1 MAKIPSIMRLTGT
14 GADLIN
20 GVRNAASAYYQQ
32 NVNEIVPGDL
42 MSLHTVGAQISGVP
56 ALKNE
61 FLNVLVNRIGLV
73 LITSK
78 MYENPWKMFKKGV
91 LEMGDTVEEIFTE
104 LAKPYIYNPADAEQT
119 LYKREIPDVRAAYHT
134 LNYKI
139 VYPVTIQNQSL
150 RAAFTSFEG
159 VDRLIA
165 SIVESV
171 YKSANYD
178 EFLVMKYIIAR
189 EILDNM
195 YIENID
201 EPTAT
206 NAKSIVS
213 AFKQDSN
220 ALTFMS
226 NKYNRAKVHNY
237 ADKNDQYLIS
247 TAKFDA
253 IADVEVMASAFN
265 LDKAEFMGHR
275 LLVDT
280 FVTNDEERLALLFAN
295 DPNYKP
301 FTEEEKTQLE
311 TVAAV
316 IIDKDFFMIYDNVI
330 EFTETYNAKGLY
342 WNYFLHNWK
351 TFSTS
356 PFANAI
362 AFCKKNATTMLNK
375 PTSLTW
381 DNSIKSKLSWTASA
395 NATGYQAVLY
405 KDSVAPENQIEM
417 QNVTGTNVTFANMTD
432 KGNYIAVVK
441 ALGNGVTYTD
451 SNFATSAKQTIS

>member
-1 MAKIPSIMRLTGT
+1 
-14 GADLIN
+14 
-20 GVRNAASAYYQQ
+20 
-32 NVNEIVPGDL
+32 
-42 MSLHTVGAQISGVP
+42 
-56 ALKNE
+56 
-61 FLNVLVNRIGLV
+61 
-73 LITSK
+73 
-78 MYENPWKMFKKGV
+78 
-91 LEMGDTVEEIFTE
+91 MGDTVEEIFTE

-195 YIENID
+195 YIESID

-206 NAKSIVS
+206 NAKTIVS

-280 FVTNDEERLALLFAN
+280 FVTNDEDRLALLFAN

-316 IIDKDFFMIYDNVI
+316 IIDRDFFMIYDNVI

-362 AFCKKNATTMLNK
+362 AFCKKNVTNMLNK

-381 DNSIKSKLSWTASA
+381 DTTTKSKLSWTAST

-405 KDSVAPENQIEM
+405 KDTVAPENQIEM
-417 QNVTGTNVTFANMTD
+417 QNVTGVNVTFANMTA
-432 KGNYIAVVK
+432 KGDYIAVVK

-451 SNFATSAKQTIS
+451 SNFAASAKQTIS

>member
-1 MAKIPSIMRLTGT
+1 MAKIPSIMSLTAT
-14 GADLIN
+14 GADVIN
-20 GVRNAASAYYQQ
+20 AVRSAASAYYQQ

-42 MSLHTVGAQISGVP
+42 MSLHTVGAQISGIP

-61 FLNVLVNRIGLV
+61 FLNVLVNRISLV
-73 LITSK
+73 IITSK
-78 MYENPWKMFKKGV
+78 MYENPWRIFKRGV
-91 LEMGDTVEEIFTE
+91 MEVGDTVEEIFTE
-104 LAKPYIYNPADAEQT
+104 LAKPYIYDPADAEQT
-119 LYKREIPDVRAAYHT
+119 LYKRVIPDVRAAYHT

-139 VYPVTIQNQSL
+139 VYPITIQNQSL

-159 VDRLIA
+159 VDRLIS

-178 EFLVMKYIIAR
+178 EFLVMKYCIAR
-189 EILDNM
+189 EILDSM
-195 YIENID
+195 YVENID
-201 EPTAT
+201 EANAT
-206 NAKSIVS
+206 NAKTIVS

-226 NKYNRAKVHNY
+226 TNYNRAGVHNY
-237 ADKNDQYLIS
+237 ANKDDQYLIT

-253 IADVEVMASAFN
+253 IMDVEVLASAFN
-265 LDKAEFMGHR
+265 MSRAEFMGHR
-275 LLVDT
+275 MLVDSFDNT
-280 FVTNDEERLALLFAN
+280 DDARLNLLFAD

-301 FTEEEKTQLE
+301 FTEDEKTQLK

-362 AFCKKNATTMLNK
+362 AFAKKNTSNMLNK
-375 PTSLTW
+375 PTNLAW
-381 DNSIKSKLSWTASA
+381 DGSTKNKLSWTASS
-395 NATGYQAVLY
+395 NATGYVAAVY
-405 KDSVAPENQIEM
+405 KNAVAPENLVEQKE
-417 QNVTGTNVTFANMTD
+417 VTGTNVTFAGMTGGD
-432 KGNYIAVVK
+432 YVAIVK
-441 ALGNGVTYTD
+441 AVGNGVTYTD
-451 SNFATSAKQTIS
+451 SNFATSAKQTI

>member
-1 MAKIPSIMRLTGT
+1 MAKIPSIMSLSAT
-14 GADLIN
+14 GADVIN
-20 GVRNAASAYYQQ
+20 GVRSAASAYYQQ

-42 MSLHTVGAQISGVP
+42 MSLHTVGAQISGIP

-61 FLNVLVNRIGLV
+61 FLNVLVNRISLV
-73 LITSK
+73 IITSK
-78 MYENPWKMFKKGV
+78 MYENPWRIFKRGV
-91 LEMGDTVEEIFTE
+91 MEVGDTVEEIFTE
-104 LAKPYIYNPADAEQT
+104 LAKPYIYDPADAEQT
-119 LYKREIPDVRAAYHT
+119 LYKRVIPDVRAAYHT

-139 VYPVTIQNQSL
+139 VYPITIQNQSL
-150 RAAFTSFEG
+150 RAAFTSFDG
-159 VDRLIA
+159 VDRLIS

-178 EFLVMKYIIAR
+178 EFLVMKYCIAR
-189 EILDNM
+189 EILDSM
-195 YIENID
+195 YVENID
-201 EPTAT
+201 EANAT

-226 NKYNRAKVHNY
+226 TNYNRSGVHNY
-237 ADKNDQYLIS
+237 TDKEDQYLIT

-253 IADVEVMASAFN
+253 IMDVEVLASAFN
-265 LDKAEFMGHR
+265 MSRAEFMGHR
-275 LLVDT
+275 MLVDSFDNT
-280 FVTNDEERLALLFAN
+280 DEARLSMLFAD

-301 FTEEEKTQLE
+301 FTEDEKTQLK

-362 AFCKKNATTMLNK
+362 AFAKKNTSNMLNK
-375 PTSLTW
+375 PTNLAW
-381 DNSIKSKLSWTASA
+381 DGSTKNKLSWTASA
-395 NATGYQAVLY
+395 NASGYVAAVY
-405 KDSVAPENQIEM
+405 KNAVAPENLVEQKE
-417 QNVTGTNVTFANMTD
+417 VTVTNVTFAGMTGGD
-432 KGNYIAVVK
+432 YVAIVK
-441 ALGNGVTYTD
+441 AVGNGVTYTD
-451 SNFATSAKQTIS
+451 SNFATSAKQTI

>member
-14 GADLIN
+14 GADVIN

-32 NVNEIVPGDL
+32 NVNEIVPDDL

-119 LYKREIPDVRAAYHT
+119 LYKREIPDVRTAYHT

-195 YIENID
+195 YIESID

-206 NAKSIVS
+206 NAKTIVS

-301 FTEEEKTQLE
+301 FTEDEKTQLE

-316 IIDKDFFMIYDNVI
+316 IIDRDFFMIYDNVI

-381 DNSIKSKLSWTASA
+381 DNTTKSKLSWTASA

-405 KDSVAPENQIEM
+405 KDTVAPENQIEM
-417 QNVTGTNVTFANMTD
+417 QNVIGVNVTFANMTA
-432 KGNYIAVVK
+432 KGDYIAVVK

-451 SNFATSAKQTIS
+451 SNFAASAKQTIS

>member
-1 MAKIPSIMRLTGT
+1 MAKIPSIVSLTGT
-14 GADLIN
+14 GVDIIN

-32 NVNEIVPGDL
+32 NVNQIVPGDL

-78 MYENPWKMFKKGV
+78 LYENPWRMFKRGV
-91 LEMGDTVEEIFTE
+91 MEMGDTVEEIFAE
-104 LAKPYIYNPADAEQT
+104 LAKPYLYDPADAENT
-119 LYKREIPDVRAAYHT
+119 LYKRVIPDVRAAYHT
-134 LNYKI
+134 MNYKI

-165 SIVESV
+165 SIVDSV

-195 YIENID
+195 YVENID
-201 EPTAT
+201 EPTSA
-206 NAKSIVS
+206 NAKAIIS

-226 NKYNRAKVHNY
+226 TKYNRAKVHNY
-237 ADKNDQYLIS
+237 ADKNDQYLIA

-275 LLVDT
+275 LLVDS
-280 FVTNDEERLALLFAN
+280 FANSDDERLALLFAD

-301 FTEEEKTQLE
+301 FTADEKTQLE

-316 IIDKDFFMIYDNVI
+316 IIDRDFFMIYDNVI
-330 EFTETYNAKGLY
+330 EFTEVYNAKGLY

-362 AFCKKNATTMLNK
+362 AFGKKVTPTMLNK
-375 PTSLTW
+375 PTALAW
-381 DNSIKSKLSWTASA
+381 DNTTKNKLSWTASS
-395 NATGYQAVLY
+395 NASGYEVVVY
-405 KDSVAPENQIEM
+405 KDAVSPENQVGAHTTTAVNITLAEM
-417 QNVTGTNVTFANMTD
+417 TA
-432 KGNYIAVVK
+432 GNSYIAVVK

-451 SNFATSAKQTIS
+451 SNFAASTKQAM

>member
-1 MAKIPSIMRLTGT
+1 MAKIPSIMSLSAT
-14 GADLIN
+14 GADVIN
-20 GVRNAASAYYQQ
+20 GVRSAASAYYQQ

-42 MSLHTVGAQISGVP
+42 MSLHTVGAQISGIP

-61 FLNVLVNRIGLV
+61 FLNVLVNRISLV
-73 LITSK
+73 IITSK
-78 MYENPWKMFKKGV
+78 MYENPWRIFKRGV
-91 LEMGDTVEEIFTE
+91 MEVGDTVEEIFTE
-104 LAKPYIYNPADAEQT
+104 LAKPYIYDPADAEQT
-119 LYKREIPDVRAAYHT
+119 LYKRVIPDVRAAYHT

-139 VYPVTIQNQSL
+139 VYPITIQNQSL
-150 RAAFTSFEG
+150 RAAFTSFDG
-159 VDRLIA
+159 VDRLIS

-178 EFLVMKYIIAR
+178 EFLVMKYCIAR
-189 EILDNM
+189 EILDSM
-195 YIENID
+195 YVENID
-201 EPTAT
+201 EANAT

-226 NKYNRAKVHNY
+226 TNYNRSGVHNY
-237 ADKNDQYLIS
+237 TDKEDQYLIT

-253 IADVEVMASAFN
+253 IMDVEVLASAFN
-265 LDKAEFMGHR
+265 MSRAEFMGHR
-275 LLVDT
+275 MLVDSFDNT
-280 FVTNDEERLALLFAN
+280 DEARLSMLFAD

-301 FTEEEKTQLE
+301 FTEDEKTQLK

-362 AFCKKNATTMLNK
+362 AFAKKNTSNMLNK
-375 PTSLTW
+375 PTNLAW
-381 DNSIKSKLSWTASA
+381 DGSTKNKLSWTASA
-395 NATGYQAVLY
+395 NASGYVAAVY
-405 KDSVAPENQIEM
+405 KNAVAPENLVEEKE
-417 QNVTGTNVTFANMTD
+417 VTVTNVTFAGMTGGD
-432 KGNYIAVVK
+432 YVAIVK
-441 ALGNGVTYTD
+441 AVGNGVTYTD
-451 SNFATSAKQTIS
+451 SNFATSAKQTI